1 MDLQVNCSGEAEFQV
16 SNYIAVYSDD
26 DGNRRQ
32 LVLSPA
38 FILGEVMK
46 VCWTYSNHPMMK
58 MECERSLS
66 KPRCSVNLPGQ

>member
-32 LVLSPA
+32 LVLRPA

-46 VCWTYSNHPMMK
+46 YVGPI
-58 MECERSLS
+58 LII
-66 KPRCSVNLPGQ
+66 Q